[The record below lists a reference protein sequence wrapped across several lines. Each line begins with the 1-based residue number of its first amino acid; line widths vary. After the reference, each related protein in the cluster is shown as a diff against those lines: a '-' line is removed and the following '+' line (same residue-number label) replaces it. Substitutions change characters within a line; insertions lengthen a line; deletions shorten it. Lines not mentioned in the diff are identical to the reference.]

1 VRGRFKFSVRVMLGL
16 ATIVA
21 SSSAVAQTTFEPL
34 PPPPPVEP
42 LNAASSS
49 TERSAAKPRDIPER
63 VSRATVMGDPLDRK
77 ASVAKPFPRSPM
89 FPRSRLTDVG
99 ASPTVAPIVAPAVAT
114 QPLGAAHSA
123 DLAPQVDLANPIPRR
138 RVPTAIAQATT
149 EVVEPPKAL
158 SIPAS
163 NLVGAIRL
171 GAATGGPSLRE
182 VVPTEVSDLV
192 FTSASDSEPANGWFT
207 RTFRA
212 ALKRNGLLSKKPET
226 ARYELTAEVR
236 SMAIT
241 PLAAGVHHHSVVTYR
256 LRDLAS
262 GADVWQRTQIANL
275 DVQRG
280 FRFGA
285 LGGAMGAALGGALT
299 GQNPAVTAQL
309 ITNQRGHR
317 PFDVRIDVYEGIM
330 RGFQE
335 MALNSVTEL
344 AGPASRN

>member
-1 VRGRFKFSVRVMLGL
+1 
-16 ATIVA
+16 
-21 SSSAVAQTTFEPL
+21 
-34 PPPPPVEP
+34 
-42 LNAASSS
+42 
-49 TERSAAKPRDIPER
+49 
-63 VSRATVMGDPLDRK
+63 MG
-77 ASVAKPFPRSPM
+77 
-89 FPRSRLTDVG
+89 TG
-99 ASPTVAPIVAPAVAT
+99 AIEA
-114 QPLGAAHSA
+114 
-123 DLAPQVDLANPIPRR
+123 
-138 RVPTAIAQATT
+138 
-149 EVVEPPKAL
+149 VEPPKVL

-163 NLVGAIRL
+163 DLVGAVRL

-182 VVPTEVSDLV
+182 VVPSDISSLV

-207 RTFRA
+207 RTYRA

-226 ARYELTAEVR
+226 ARYELTAQVR

-241 PLAAGVHHHSVVTYR
+241 PLAAGVHNRSVVTYR

-299 GQNPAVTAQL
+299 GQNPAVAAQL

-335 MALNSVTEL
+335 MALNSMVEL